1 MNNKEISAIA
11 VDFGSTN
18 SGCCR
23 VCSHDSEGNLVFSN
37 PEFLQNI
44 GSYAKDN
51 TWFYIEPSFLERVC
65 NEYDSLLDEDFVI
78 ESRVFPN
85 RENPNVIWGR
95 EPIKRFA
102 SKISSENWVGFKR
115 FKMMLYHGNE
125 NYASL
130 NYPLVLVIKVF
141 LRIIKIECLELE
153 TRRLNRLD
161 RPVIAD
167 EILWGITIP
176 SIWSDDNKQVMKEI
190 VHDVFPVK
198 QAHILSEPEGPLVYT
213 LQASD
218 AQSRINYQDGRTS
231 FVIDCGGGTTDMC
244 LMKEAK
250 QKDGSYKIE
259 MIANSDG
266 SAAGGNDI
274 DEAFYK
280 FILRKITKDKN
291 TNSGISYDR
300 LYDEQLVEM
309 LFDGFRSKVREFIEF
324 EDNWFSLKNRQDFNS
339 IEECSFSFTAEYRKW
354 LKEEGHDEVADVVKE
369 YLVDNCYFS
378 TNELIQ
384 NVFVPTFEKIGE
396 KVKEILYANK
406 GIRIDRIVLAGGM
419 ACNYQLKS
427 YLRELIKRELG
438 ETSDDKFSNM
448 GALMSGGSIA
458 AGTCYLLLNKD
469 IIRLAKKNYYYS
481 SFVRNASE
489 DLKESYGRFGI
500 NMKIGVLNA
509 MIDDEKEYAISFPDR
524 GHLILTPFAIKDKL
538 VSNYINDELSTEED
552 QTTVR
557 TRIYSSI
564 DGFVIYANEENPA
577 LQIEAEIESG
587 CQPETRY
594 KLEVDFNE
602 AQISNDLHFVFSEYE
617 SGLVV
622 SEGVISDVIL
632 DN

>member
-1 MNNKEISAIA
+1 MSKEISAIA

-23 VCSHDSEGNLVFSN
+23 VCSHDAEGNLLYSN

-65 NEYDSLLDEDFVI
+65 NNYDSLKDEDFII
-78 ESRVFPN
+78 ESRVFAN
-85 RENPNVIWGR
+85 RVNPNVIWGR
-95 EPIKRFA
+95 ESIKRFA
-102 SKISSENWVGFKR
+102 SKITSENWVGFKR

-130 NYPLVLVIKVF
+130 DYPLILVIKVF
-141 LRIIKIECLELE
+141 LRIVKIECLELE
-153 TRRLNRLD
+153 TRRLKRKVND
-161 RPVIAD
+161 D
-167 EILWGITIP
+167 EILWGVTIP
-176 SIWSDDNKQVMKEI
+176 SIWSDDNKQVMNDI
-190 VHDVFPVK
+190 VHDVFPVNK
-198 QAHILSEPEGPLVYT
+198 AHILSEPEGPLVYS
-213 LQASD
+213 LQTAD
-218 AQSRINYQDGRTS
+218 AQGRFNYQNGRTS

-244 LMKEAK
+244 LMKEAR
-250 QKDGSYKIE
+250 QKDGSFKIE
-259 MIANSDG
+259 MLANSDG

-274 DEAFYK
+274 DEAFYR
-280 FILRKITKDKN
+280 FILRKISNDKN
-291 TNSGISYDR
+291 TNSGI
-300 LYDEQLVEM
+300 LYDSLNDEELVEM
-309 LFDGFRSKVREFIEF
+309 LFDGFRSKEKEFISF

-339 IEECSFSFTAEYRKW
+339 IRECSFSFTADYRKW

-369 YLVDNCYFS
+369 YLIDNCYFL
-378 TNELIQ
+378 TEELVET
-384 NVFVPTFEKIGE
+384 VFTPTFKKIGN
-396 KVKEILYANK
+396 KVKELLSANK
-406 GIRIDRIVLAGGM
+406 GVRIDRIVLAGGM

-438 ETSDDKFSNM
+438 ETNDDKFSDM

-481 SFVRNASE
+481 SFVRNVTQ
-489 DLKESYGRFGI
+489 DLKESYGRFGVNI
-500 NMKIGVLNA
+500 KYGVLNT
-509 MIDDEKEYAISFPDR
+509 MIDDEIEYAIKIQDR
-524 GHLILTPFAIKDKL
+524 GHLILTPFALKDKL
-538 VSNYINDELSTEED
+538 VCNYVNDELSTNED

-557 TRIYSSI
+557 TRIYSSV
-564 DGFVIYANEENPA
+564 DCFVIYANEENPA

-602 AQISNDLHFVFSEYE
+602 AQISNDLHYVFSEYE
-617 SGLVV
+617 SGLIV
-622 SEGVISDVIL
+622 SEGVISNVIME
-632 DN
+632 N